1 MKPIEKE
8 INNIIEAFVPLLML
22 QHFTFDL
29 NEDEDAYFTCK
40 FCYPH
45 FEAVISY
52 SKQAEKDFDGGKNI
66 TRYVVHELCHL
77 ITDPLYSKAFDR
89 FVSKNEI
96 EDERERLTDWIAR
109 MVMRLVDGN

>member
-1 MKPIEKE
+1 MDIEQSIKGVIDLYVPI
-8 INNIIEAFVPLLML
+8 LML
-22 QHFTFDL
+22 QHFTFEINKD
-29 NEDEDAYFTCK
+29 DGAYFTCK

-52 SKQAEKDFDGGKNI
+52 SEQANKDFLAGKDI
-66 TRYVVHELCHL
+66 SRYVVHELCHL

-109 MVMRLVDGN
+109 MVMRLLNGN

>member
-1 MKPIEKE
+1 MTPTEQHIKDVIDTYIPI
-8 INNIIEAFVPLLML
+8 LML
-22 QHFTFDL
+22 QHFTFEINRD
-29 NEDEDAYFTCK
+29 NDAYFTCK

-52 SKQAEKDFDGGKNI
+52 SDKAEKDFNEGKDLS
-66 TRYVVHELCHL
+66 RYVVHELCHL

-96 EDERERLTDWIAR
+96 EDERKRLTDWITR
-109 MVMRLVDGN
+109 IVMRLISGN